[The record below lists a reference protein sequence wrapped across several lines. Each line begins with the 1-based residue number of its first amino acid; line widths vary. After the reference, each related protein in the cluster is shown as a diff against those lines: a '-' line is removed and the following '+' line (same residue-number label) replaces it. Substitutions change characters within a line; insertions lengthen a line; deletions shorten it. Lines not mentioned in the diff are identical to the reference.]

1 MLVYNLVKKGQA
13 INEGDTLMILQ
24 NSYDEEDVNT
34 LLRNLAGSE
43 EEITDLGRIPIT
55 SKVTGVVQD
64 IIIERTVEL
73 DELSP
78 SLKKIVSSYE
88 KDIKAK
94 KAVMNKYGIED
105 VNKILPDTKALPA
118 TGKLKNASDA
128 IVIRIYLAYHDKFK
142 QGDKLIY
149 GVAVK
154 GVDKEL
160 FPEGLEPYSEY
171 RPNEKIHSLLSI
183 GSINARMVTSV
194 LVTSAINKGLI
205 ELSRH
210 VKEMA
215 GIKWDDN
222 LI

>member
-1 MLVYNLVKKGQA
+1 
-13 INEGDTLMILQ
+13 MILQ

-43 EEITDLGRIPIT
+43 EEITNLGRIPIT

-78 SLKKIVSSYE
+78 TLKKIVNSYE
-88 KDIKAK
+88 KEIKDK
-94 KAVMNKYGIED
+94 KAVMKKYGIED
-105 VNKILPDTKALPA
+105 INKTLPDTKALPA

-128 IVIRIYLAYHDKFK
+128 VVIRIYLSYHDKFK
-142 QGDKLIY
+142 TGDKLIY
-149 GVAVK
+149 GTAVK
-154 GVDKEL
+154 GVDKEV
-160 FPEGLEPYSEY
+160 FPEGKEPYSEY
-171 RPNEKIHSLLSI
+171 RPKEKIHSLLSI

-194 LVTSAINKGLI
+194 LITAAINKGLI
-205 ELSRH
+205 ELSRK
-210 VKEMA
+210 VKDMA